1 MGVRKNE
8 LPGFNRGF
16 SIRYRNDYV
25 VSIHVYPD
33 DDTEVSVNYDGDI
46 PLVLRPDES
55 HGDEYSTGLISVE
68 KVTHI
73 MYKVSLASSPIHFF
87 MGGLLCNRVLD
98 PANEVSKEELTRQ
111 IRDIING

>member
-16 SIRYRNDYV
+16 SVRYRNDYTV
-25 VSIHVYPD
+25 FVHVYDD
-33 DDTEVSVNYDGDI
+33 DDTEVSVNCDDDI

-55 HGDEYSTGLISVE
+55 GGDEYLTGLISVE

-73 MYKVSLASSPIHFF
+73 MYLVSLARGPVHFF
-87 MGGLLCNRVLD
+87 MGGGPVNG
-98 PANEVSKEELTRQ
+98 VSREELTYQ